1 MDIVEYRIF
10 CSPSVH
16 ILLKVTWIPSHYSH
30 PALILCTSL
39 WLCAMPQDTVMLKY
53 FFVPAPFTAHA
64 LLYFLQTSEVNKIS
78 SQLCQKNEIHLF
90 ITVTHGLSHISLLLF
105 FFVGSYPEE
114 GSITRIPAQRPI
126 QE

>member
-1 MDIVEYRIF
+1 
-10 CSPSVH
+10 
-16 ILLKVTWIPSHYSH
+16 
-30 PALILCTSL
+30 
-39 WLCAMPQDTVMLKY
+39 MPQDTVMLKY